1 MSKRCHHSVCQSTCQ
16 LLWSEICEHPT
27 ASVNFVIFIL
37 QIRTLRITTM
47 SHEEEKGRTNGSKIA
62 LNNNNNGNSKISLN
76 VSHETTCQTSSK
88 QKIESNAL
96 SQCSHEHS
104 KCDSLKFSIKNILNF
119 DDSSTSKIAS
129 SSQLYGGFMNSY
141 PNLSAEKPQPTFLT
155 SSFAPYHPSLLNEYH
170 HPSSYF
176 SCPVIEMKEGTRKSY
191 FRRSVF
197 SDNQRKQLEDRFQR
211 HKYISKPDRRQLA
224 LDLGLNDAQ
233 VKIWF
238 QNRRMKWR
246 HSQRSQ
252 RDSDG
257 NCIDKLDKSFQNLD
271 TLSD

>member
-1 MSKRCHHSVCQSTCQ
+1 
-16 LLWSEICEHPT
+16 L
-27 ASVNFVIFIL
+27 VITSIK
-37 QIRTLRITTM
+37 RTLQITTM
-47 SHEEEKGRTNGSKIA
+47 SNEEEKGRTNGSKIA
-62 LNNNNNGNSKISLN
+62 LNNSNSNSKISLN
-76 VSHETTCQTSSK
+76 VSHGITCQTSSK
-88 QKIESNAL
+88 QKIETNAL
-96 SQCSHEHS
+96 
-104 KCDSLKFSIKNILNF
+104 
-119 DDSSTSKIAS
+119 S
-129 SSQLYGGFMNSY
+129 SSQLYGGFINSY

-176 SCPVIEMKEGTRKSY
+176 SCPVIEMKEGARKSY

-257 NCIDKLDKSFQNLD
+257 NCMDKLDKSFQNLD

>member
-1 MSKRCHHSVCQSTCQ
+1 M
-16 LLWSEICEHPT
+16 LT
-27 ASVNFVIFIL
+27 AENFSGVPNL
-37 QIRTLRITTM
+37 QICNNSLCTYPLVITSIKRTLRITTM
-47 SHEEEKGRTNGSKIA
+47 SNEEEKGRTNGSKIA
-62 LNNNNNGNSKISLN
+62 LNNNNNSNSKSKISLN
-76 VSHETTCQTSSK
+76 VSHGTTCQTSSK

-129 SSQLYGGFMNSY
+129 SSQLYGGFINSY